1 MGDVPVCINDFEEPA
16 RKSLTR
22 NAYIYYSSGA
32 DDQQTLKENQNAFKR
47 LRIRPRILQNVSNID
62 MSTTVLGKKIDFPI
76 CIAPTAM
83 QRMANPEG
91 ELATAQVAAEFGTC
105 MILSS
110 WSTCSVED
118 VSNAA
123 PRGLRWFQLYI
134 YKDRNVVIDLVKRAE
149 KAGYQALAVTVDT
162 PILGQRRNDVRH
174 KFALPSEFS
183 LANYKKDDS
192 HSEGVHSDKDSGL
205 AAYVKNLIDPSLS
218 WKDID
223 WLRTITSLPILL
235 KGVLTKEAAIEA
247 VKHGIDGIIV
257 SNHGA
262 RQLDGVTSTIEALPE
277 VVSAVNGKV
286 EVFLDGGVRLGTD
299 AFKALALG
307 AKAVFIGRPILWGLA
322 YNGKEGVKQVLGIM
336 RNEFERCMTLS
347 GCRNVQEID
356 RSMVAHESQYSKL

>member
-1 MGDVPVCINDFEEPA
+1 MKILLCMLQCRFFFLKYFYAEFAHDMISHLEFI
-16 RKSLTR
+16 L
-22 NAYIYYSSGA
+22 NAGA
-32 DDQQTLKENQNAFKR
+32 YLFSA
-47 LRIRPRILQNVSNID
+47 
-62 MSTTVLGKKIDFPI
+62 
-76 CIAPTAM
+76 
-83 QRMANPEG
+83 
-91 ELATAQVAAEFGTC
+91 AAEFGTC

-247 VKHGIDGIIV
+247 VKHGIGGIIV

-262 RQLDGVTSTIEALPE
+262 RQLDGVTSTVSPSMYYLLPL
-277 VVSAVNGKV
+277 VC
-286 EVFLDGGVRLGTD
+286 FLESELNR
-299 AFKALALG
+299 
-307 AKAVFIGRPILWGLA
+307 RPYA
-322 YNGKEGVKQVLGIM
+322 
-336 RNEFERCMTLS
+336 T
-347 GCRNVQEID
+347 
-356 RSMVAHESQYSKL
+356 

>member
-1 MGDVPVCINDFEEPA
+1 
-16 RKSLTR
+16 
-22 NAYIYYSSGA
+22 
-32 DDQQTLKENQNAFKR
+32 
-47 LRIRPRILQNVSNID
+47 
-62 MSTTVLGKKIDFPI
+62 
-76 CIAPTAM
+76 
-83 QRMANPEG
+83 
-91 ELATAQVAAEFGTC
+91 

-192 HSEGVHSDKDSGL
+192 HSEGVHSDRDSGL

-235 KGVLTKEAAIEA
+235 KGVLTKEAATEA
-247 VKHGIDGIIV
+247 VKHGINGIIV

-262 RQLDGVTSTIEALPE
+262 RQLDGVTST
-277 VVSAVNGKV
+277 VSSPMYSLLTFC
-286 EVFLDGGVRLGTD
+286 FL
-299 AFKALALG
+299 
-307 AKAVFIGRPILWGLA
+307 
-322 YNGKEGVKQVLGIM
+322 E
-336 RNEFERCMTLS
+336 
-347 GCRNVQEID
+347 
-356 RSMVAHESQYSKL
+356 SKLNSRVFAICSSRTQLESSLKISPISPSVYTKLLFFRNTNLCLSHPIHFI